1 MVVSTEALAMPLD
14 EVANRVNG
22 EELTIVR
29 GLIGLLV
36 DCRVLW
42 ATTFAVVDH
51 PRRMGRRLFREKQ
64 CADFKAA
71 TATNK
76 YVTRFHLC
84 TITSIMYSQK
94 ALKLRDVKR
103 RVLLLLMDEI
113 SF

>member
-1 MVVSTEALAMPLD
+1 MVVPIEALAIPLD

-22 EELTIVR
+22 EELAIVR

-36 DCRVLW
+36 DCWILW
-42 ATTFAVVDH
+42 VTTFAVVDN
-51 PRRMGRRLFREKQ
+51 PRPMGRLCREKQ

-71 TATNK
+71 PATNK
-76 YVTRFHLC
+76 SVTRFHLL
-84 TITSIMYSQK
+84 TIISIIYSQND
-94 ALKLRDVKR
+94 LKLRNVER